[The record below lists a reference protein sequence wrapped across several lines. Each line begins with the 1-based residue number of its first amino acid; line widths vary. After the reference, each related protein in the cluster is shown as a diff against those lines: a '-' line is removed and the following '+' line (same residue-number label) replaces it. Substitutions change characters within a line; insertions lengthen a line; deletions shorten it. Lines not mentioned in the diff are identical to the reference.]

1 MAKGWDLRIEI
12 IGDADLRPPRPLK
25 PDFSRLAKWGILL
38 LLARTTYMTSLR
50 HYPLG
55 QRVPN
60 SPHAVVSSIP
70 TMTDVRDYE
79 EKDPRVVAAMLS
91 GYPRFVVHSYIR
103 ELIAFY
109 LDREALAGRAG
120 VLIPSRRAA
129 DDLSTYV
136 DGAVQRVEVE
146 HGLYLVHAD
155 GSDADLNLK
164 IRKFVQHTG
173 CGISSRQAEDL
184 LFQLGRLEAR
194 HVEASFEGAA
204 GVEVERQLSEL
215 CGCRPD
221 DVLVCASG
229 MNAFY
234 SAFRAVQELQR
245 SRGRT
250 RWLQLG
256 WLYVDSGC
264 ILEKFLGESESLD
277 CCYDVEDTDALI
289 EKIESAGDL
298 LAAVVLE
305 CPTNPLVQV
314 CDLARVA
321 AAVRKAGGVLIVDP
335 TMASIYNVDVLP
347 HADILV
353 NSLTKYASHEGDVMI
368 GALAVNPAS
377 PFYGDLI
384 LRTSAFYVA
393 PYFRD
398 LARLAFEMQRAPET
412 VARINENAARLV
424 AYFSGH
430 PAVAKVFYPTKSAAF
445 PVIAK
450 GEPSGG
456 AVVSIVLRGSMER
469 FYDAVAALKGPSF
482 GTGFTLLAPFIY
494 LSHYDLV
501 TTEEGCALL
510 AKAGIDPELIRIS
523 VGSEPYESIEAVFA
537 DALRASDN

>member
-1 MAKGWDLRIEI
+1 MN
-12 IGDADLRPPRPLK
+12 
-25 PDFSRLAKWGILL
+25 
-38 LLARTTYMTSLR
+38 SLR

-79 EKDPRVVAAMLS
+79 EKNPRVVEAMLS

-103 ELIAFY
+103 QLIALY

-129 DDLSTYV
+129 DDLSHYV
-136 DGAVQRVEVE
+136 NGAVQRVEVE

-155 GSDADLNLK
+155 ASDADLNLK
-164 IRKFVQHTG
+164 VRKFVQHTG

-184 LFQLGRLEAR
+184 LLQLGRLEGR
-194 HVEASFEGAA
+194 HEETAFSGAA
-204 GVEVERQLSEL
+204 GVEVERQLAAL
-215 CGCRPD
+215 CGCRQE

-234 SAFRAVQELQR
+234 SGFRAVQELQR

-264 ILEKFLGESESLD
+264 ILEKFLSEGETLD

-289 EKIESAGDL
+289 AKIESAGKS

-314 CDLARVA
+314 CDLPRVA
-321 AAVRKAGGVLIVDP
+321 AAVRKAGGVLVVDP

-347 HADILV
+347 HADLLV

-393 PYFRD
+393 PYARD
-398 LARLAFEMQRAPET
+398 LARLALEMQSAPET
-412 VARINENAARLV
+412 IVRINENARRLV
-424 AYFSGH
+424 DYLSGH
-430 PAVAKVFYPTKSAAF
+430 PAVAKVFYPTNSASF
-445 PVIAK
+445 GKIAK
-450 GEPSGG
+450 GDVCGG
-456 AVVSIVLRGSMER
+456 AVISIVLKGSMER

-501 TTEEGCALL
+501 TSEEGCALL

-523 VGSEPYESIEAVFA
+523 VGSEPYEAIEAVFSEALGASQGA
-537 DALRASDN
+537 DA